1 MRGFSTPFRPPIR
14 AESRERESKCFKERE
29 RVRAKKEIEIPV
41 ARAQISPIIS
51 QRKSFSSRPRE
62 RENPL
67 FAPRRAV
74 LYDFHRVDKHRDSN
88 LANKQLV
95 DARGE
100 RKGRRK
106 RAASGKM
113 SSYQPGSLR
122 ETSLRFIKERQVE
135 NRSLPTPLSDPS
147 QFPANL
153 VNFPTASDPSLSL
166 SSLF

>member
-1 MRGFSTPFRPPIR
+1 M
-14 AESRERESKCFKERE
+14 
-29 RVRAKKEIEIPV
+29 RAKKEIEIPV

-74 LYDFHRVDKHRDSN
+74 LYDFHRVDKHRDFN

-113 SSYQPGSLR
+113 FSYQPGSLR

-135 NRSLPTPLSDPS
+135 NRSLSPPLSDPS